1 VKRGIALPLA
11 FFAAAMAVSFVARAQ
26 EHSAANSS
34 PAPTSSTAVADGKSH
49 AQIRPELSPRIEGER
64 RFRQNCGRC
73 PLAPQ
78 KYPPR
83 MMATILRH
91 MRVRATITDEDA
103 KIILRYM
110 TE

>member
-1 VKRGIALPLA
+1 MRTITLPLA
-11 FFAAAMAVSFVARAQ
+11 LLAATLAVSFAAQAQ
-26 EHSAANSS
+26 EHSAANST
-34 PAPTSSTAVADGKSH
+34 PAPSTVAAETKTH
-49 AQIRPELSPRIEGER
+49 APIRPEFSPRIEGER
-64 RFRQNCGRC
+64 RFHQNCGRC
-73 PLAPQ
+73 HLAPQ

-103 KIILRYM
+103 KIILQYM

>member
-1 VKRGIALPLA
+1 MRRIALPFV
-11 FFAAAMAVSFVARAQ
+11 FFAAAMAISLAARAQ
-26 EHSAANSS
+26 EHSAANSNPP
-34 PAPTSSTAVADGKSH
+34 PASSTVEVKGKSH
-49 AQIRPELSPRIEGER
+49 APIGPEFSPRIEGER

-73 PLAPQ
+73 HLAPQ

-103 KIILRYM
+103 RVILRYM